1 MLTAIVMWLQTVLDD
16 TGYLV
21 PALMLAAGILLVIKG
36 GDWFVDAASAIAKML
51 GVPTFIIGAT
61 IVSIATT
68 LPEMIVSITAAAQ
81 SRTSLDAQ
89 GSIDMAIGNA
99 VGSVTANTA
108 LIMALAFVFLPVV
121 ISRREYIAQS
131 MMLIGAAALLWLGSI
146 GGQLEFFAGA
156 ILICIFVAFMVLNVR
171 NAKRSALP
179 AEEKEEF
186 TKADVI
192 KNIFFFVLGADAIV
206 GGSQLLVDGGGALAT
221 ALGVPERIIAVT
233 LVAVGTS
240 LPELVTTLTAIR
252 KKESALSV
260 GNVIGANVIDLSL
273 ILPICSVVS
282 GQRLPVT
289 PVSILID
296 FPFCLGV
303 ILIAV
308 LPLLIRQKASKVQGI
323 LLLGVYA
330 VYLVLTVGQ
339 M

>member
-1 MLTAIVMWLQTVLDD
+1 MLTAIVLWLQNTVDD

-81 SRTSLDAQ
+81 SRTALDAQ

-99 VGSVTANTA
+99 IGSVTANTA

-121 ISRREYIAQS
+121 ISRRAYIAQS
-131 MMLIGAAALLWLGSI
+131 MMLIGAAAILWIGSL
-146 GGQLEFFAGA
+146 GGQLAFFASA
-156 ILICIFVAFMVLNVR
+156 ILICIFVAFMVLNVQ
-171 NAKRSALP
+171 NAKRDALP
-179 AEEKEEF
+179 AAEKEHF
-186 TKADVI
+186 AKADVA
-192 KNIFFFVLGADAIV
+192 KNIFLFVLGADAIV
-206 GGSQLLVDGGGALAT
+206 AGSQLLVDGGGALAT
-221 ALGVPERIIAVT
+221 SLGVPERIIAVT

-289 PVSILID
+289 PISILVD

-303 ILIAV
+303 ILLAV
-308 LPLLIRQKASKVQGI
+308 LPLLIRQKASRIQGV
-323 LLLGVYA
+323 LLLCVYA